1 MPQSIN
7 KLKIYFYIFSLLFLT
22 TIINKD
28 IISNISYFFIIKNL
42 NIVSETD
49 LLKKK
54 IFSEINFINES
65 NIFFIKKKKLSNK
78 LKNIN
83 YIDEFKIK
91 KIYPSSLIVQVKKT
105 NLIGITFI
113 NNKQYYV
120 GENGNFISV
129 NSIKNKDKLPF
140 IFGEFNIQDF
150 LNLKLKLSD
159 SDIIFSNIK
168 KYHYH
173 KNRRW
178 DLYLNDNVLIQ
189 LPNKN
194 IKNAV
199 NLYKKL
205 KTNNE
210 IKPNM
215 IIDLRIPNRIILNN
229 G

>member
-28 IISNISYFFIIKNL
+28 IISNISYFFLIKNL

-54 IFSEINFINES
+54 ILKEINFINES

-91 KIYPSSLIVQVKKT
+91 KIYPSSLIVKVKKT

-129 NSIKNKDKLPF
+129 NSIRNKDKLPF

-194 IKNAV
+194 IKNAL

-215 IIDLRIPNRIILNN
+215 IIDLRITNRIILNN

>member
-28 IISNISYFFIIKNL
+28 INSNISYFFIIKNL

>member
-105 NLIGITFI
+105 NLIAITFI
-113 NNKQYYV
+113 NNKQYYI

-129 NSIKNKDKLPF
+129 NEIRSNDKLPF
-140 IFGEFNIQDF
+140 IFGEFNIRDF

>member
-28 IISNISYFFIIKNL
+28 IINNISYFFIIKNL

-54 IFSEINFINES
+54 ILKEINFINES

-129 NSIKNKDKLPF
+129 NSIRNKDKLPF

-194 IKNAV
+194 IKNAL

>member
-28 IISNISYFFIIKNL
+28 IIININYFFIIKNL

-54 IFSEINFINES
+54 ILKEINFINES

-129 NSIKNKDKLPF
+129 NSIRNKDKLPF

-168 KYHYH
+168 KYHHH

-194 IKNAV
+194 IKNAL

>member
-54 IFSEINFINES
+54 ILKEINFINES

-129 NSIKNKDKLPF
+129 NSIRNKDKLPF

-168 KYHYH
+168 K
-173 KNRRW
+173 
-178 DLYLNDNVLIQ
+178 
-189 LPNKN
+189 
-194 IKNAV
+194 
-199 NLYKKL
+199 
-205 KTNNE
+205 
-210 IKPNM
+210 
-215 IIDLRIPNRIILNN
+215 
-229 G
+229 

>member
-28 IISNISYFFIIKNL
+28 IISNINYFFIIKNL

-54 IFSEINFINES
+54 ILKEINFINES

-129 NSIKNKDKLPF
+129 NSIRNKDKLPF

-168 KYHYH
+168 KYHHH

-194 IKNAV
+194 IKNAL

>member
-54 IFSEINFINES
+54 IFSEINFINKN

>member
-1 MPQSIN
+1 MLQSIN
-7 KLKIYFYIFSLLFLT
+7 KLKIYFYIFSLLLLT

-28 IISNISYFFIIKNL
+28 IINNISYFFLIKKL

-54 IFSEINFINES
+54 ILSEINFINES
-65 NIFFIKKKKLSNK
+65 NIFFIKKKKLSNT
-78 LKNIN
+78 LKNIS
-83 YIDEFKIK
+83 YINEFKIK

-105 NLIGITFI
+105 NLIAITFI
-113 NNKQYYV
+113 NNKQYYI

-129 NSIKNKDKLPF
+129 NEIRSNDKLPF
-140 IFGEFNIQDF
+140 IFGEFNIRDF
-150 LNLKLKLSD
+150 LNLKLKLFE
-159 SDIIFSNIK
+159 SDIILSNIK
-168 KYHYH
+168 KYYYH
-173 KNRRW
+173 KNKRW

-194 IKNAV
+194 INNAV
-199 NLYKKL
+199 YLYKKL

-215 IIDLRIPNRIILNN
+215 IIDLRIPNRIILSN

>member
-28 IISNISYFFIIKNL
+28 IINNISYFFIIKNL

-54 IFSEINFINES
+54 ILKEINFINES

-129 NSIKNKDKLPF
+129 NSIRNKDKLPF

-168 KYHYH
+168 KYHHH

-194 IKNAV
+194 IKNAL

>member
-129 NSIKNKDKLPF
+129 NSIKIKDKLPF

>member
-1 MPQSIN
+1 MLQSIN

-28 IISNISYFFIIKNL
+28 IISNIIYFFIIKNL

-54 IFSEINFINES
+54 ILKEINFINES

-129 NSIKNKDKLPF
+129 NSIRNKDKLPF

-168 KYHYH
+168 KYHHH

-194 IKNAV
+194 IKNAL

>member
-54 IFSEINFINES
+54 ILKEINFINES

-129 NSIKNKDKLPF
+129 NSIRNKDKLPF

-168 KYHYH
+168 KYHHH

-194 IKNAV
+194 IKNAL

>member
-54 IFSEINFINES
+54 ILKEINFINES

-129 NSIKNKDKLPF
+129 NSIRNKDKLPF

-194 IKNAV
+194 IKNAL